1 MLVVPPGYDARHG
14 YSQARPTCFG
24 DGQFQI
30 PDRSGSDRLC
40 STCMNLGHL
49 ESTLWDSINNLHE
62 IIVKHHRSVSALIES
77 GRGGCHLCGLLLVAW
92 QEKCRLDQEL
102 TGRWVGK
109 RPGKSAALYGDIT
122 LKFER
127 VEVTIPITK
136 VKVDQV
142 QITILCGDLLPSMG
156 GQLICTPMEGECSL
170 YLRRPQFLIINR

>member
-1 MLVVPPGYDARHG
+1 MVESPGAE
-14 YSQARPTCFG
+14 QARPTCFV

-40 STCMNLGHL
+40 SACTSLGNL
-49 ESTLWDSINNLHE
+49 ESTYSDGINKFHGVT
-62 IIVKHHRSVSALIES
+62 VKHHRSVSALIES

-142 QITILCGDLLPSMG
+142 QITILCGDLLPSMDG
-156 GQLICTPMEGECSL
+156 RLICTPMEGECSL